1 MRVVVVGLMQHPAR
15 FGLCHLPGLISPYH
29 ARMVIPSCASQVE
42 LYAQQKKHSQETGLL
57 QELRE
62 RDVEEVTKAKEA
74 KVQLV

>member
-1 MRVVVVGLMQHPAR
+1 
-15 FGLCHLPGLISPYH
+15 
-29 ARMVIPSCASQVE
+29 MVIPLCASQVE

-62 RDVEEVTKAKEA
+62 RDMEEVMKAKEA